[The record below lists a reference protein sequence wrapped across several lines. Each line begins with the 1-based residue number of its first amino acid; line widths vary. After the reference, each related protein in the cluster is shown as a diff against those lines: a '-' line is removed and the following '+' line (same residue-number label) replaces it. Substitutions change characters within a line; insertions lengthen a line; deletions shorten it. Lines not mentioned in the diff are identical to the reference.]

1 MVLLMIGAGGKTY
14 SNFKLSQLPGARLGL
29 NEGSVFCKLEHPA
42 GVSPRPCRKI
52 SAAGGDADA
61 VRQEAAAAV
70 AAAEFAIA
78 LAILFEA
85 VADAAVLLCGI
96 RRTLLSTRSVQ
107 REREKPI
114 MRNSIVLTTPLD
126 RY

>member
-52 SAAGGDADA
+52 SAAGGDDDA
-61 VRQEAAAAV
+61 VGQEAAAA
-70 AAAEFAIA
+70 AAEFVLA

-114 MRNSIVLTTPLD
+114 MRNSRVLTTPFD